1 MRQKPLPIRSDIRL
15 RRRETLDLI
24 YKIME
29 TVLPFSFMQ
38 FDFMKNAL
46 LAVLLLTPLFGMLG
60 TMAVNNKMAFF
71 SDALGHSALTGIA
84 IGVVLGIGN
93 PIVCMVIFG
102 ILFGLGIRKV
112 KSSAKAS
119 SDTVISVFSSASIAI
134 GIVILSQNGGF
145 AKFSSYLI
153 GDILTVSPSYVKI
166 LAVVLIATYI
176 VWYFLFNKLLLT
188 SINPS
193 LSASRGIKNAVV
205 ENIFV
210 VLLAT
215 VVMLSIKQVGILT
228 INSLLILPAASARN
242 IASNSRQYH
251 ISATI
256 IAMVCGV
263 LGLIL
268 SFYMNT
274 SAGASMVILL
284 AVVYFATYLKA
295 KA

>member
-1 MRQKPLPIRSDIRL
+1 M
-15 RRRETLDLI
+15 DLI
-24 YKIME
+24 YKIIE
-29 TVLPFSFMQ
+29 TVLPFSFTQ

-84 IGVVLGIGN
+84 IGVVLGIEN
-93 PIVCMVIFG
+93 PIICMLVFG

-112 KSSAKAS
+112 KSGAKAS
-119 SDTVISVFSSASIAI
+119 SDTVISVFSSVSIAI

-166 LAVVLIATYI
+166 LAAVLIISYI

-193 LSASRGIKNAVV
+193 LSASRGIRNAAA
-205 ENIFV
+205 ENAFV
-210 VLLAT
+210 ILLAAA
-215 VVMLSIKQVGILT
+215 VMLSIKQVGILT
-228 INSLLILPAASARN
+228 INSLLILPAAAARN

-251 ISATI
+251 ILSTV

-263 LGLIL
+263 LGLII

-274 SAGASMVILL
+274 AAGASMVILL
-284 AVVYFATYLKA
+284 AAVYFATYLKA

>member
-1 MRQKPLPIRSDIRL
+1 
-15 RRRETLDLI
+15 LI

>member
-1 MRQKPLPIRSDIRL
+1 M
-15 RRRETLDLI
+15 DLI
-24 YKIME
+24 YKTIE
-29 TVLPFSFMQ
+29 TVLPFSFTQ

-84 IGVVLGIGN
+84 IGVVLGIEN
-93 PIVCMVIFG
+93 PIICMLVFG

-112 KSSAKAS
+112 KNGAKAS
-119 SDTVISVFSSASIAI
+119 SDTVISVFSSVSIAI

-166 LAVVLIATYI
+166 LAAVLIISYI

-193 LSASRGIKNAVV
+193 LSASRGIRNAAA
-205 ENIFV
+205 ENAFV
-210 VLLAT
+210 ILLAAA
-215 VVMLSIKQVGILT
+215 VMLSIKQVGILT
-228 INSLLILPAASARN
+228 INSLLILPAAAARN

-251 ISATI
+251 ILSTV

-263 LGLIL
+263 LGLII

-274 SAGASMVILL
+274 AAGASMVILL
-284 AVVYFATYLKA
+284 AAVYFATYLKA

>member
-1 MRQKPLPIRSDIRL
+1 M
-15 RRRETLDLI
+15 DLI

-29 TVLPFSFMQ
+29 TVLPFLFMQ